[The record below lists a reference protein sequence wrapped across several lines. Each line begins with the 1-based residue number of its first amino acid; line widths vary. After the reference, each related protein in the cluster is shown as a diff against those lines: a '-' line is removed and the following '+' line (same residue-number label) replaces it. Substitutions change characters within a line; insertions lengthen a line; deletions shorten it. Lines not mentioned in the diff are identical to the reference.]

1 MIHNFRELA
10 VWQKSMS
17 LTRDIYRETKLF
29 PQNEVYAL
37 CSQMQ
42 RAATSIPSNIAEGS
56 GRATDKELVHFLN
69 ISLGSAYE
77 LETQLLIAFDA
88 QYISQEIKDNLLQQV
103 VEIEKMLYAL
113 IKKYNINI

>member
-1 MIHNFRELA
+1 MIHNFRELD
-10 VWQKSMS
+10 VWKKSMKIAS
-17 LTRDIYRETKLF
+17 AIYALTKTF

-56 GRATDKELVHFLN
+56 GRATDKELSHFLN

-77 LETQLLIAFDA
+77 LETELLLACDV
-88 QYISQEIKDNLLQQV
+88 QYIQQGQC
-103 VEIEKMLYAL
+103 EDMRQQIIEVQKMLYAL
-113 IKKYNINI
+113 IKKYNV

>member
-10 VWQKSMS
+10 VWQKSMK
-17 LTRDIYRETKLF
+17 LTYAIYKVTKLF
-29 PQNEVYAL
+29 PQTEAYAL

-42 RAATSIPSNIAEGS
+42 RPATSIPSNIAEGS

-77 LETQLLIAFDA
+77 LETQLLIAFEA
-88 QYISQEIKDNLLQQV
+88 QYISQDEKDDLLQQV
-103 VEIEKMLYAL
+103 IEIEKMLYAL
-113 IKKYNINI
+113 IKRYNV